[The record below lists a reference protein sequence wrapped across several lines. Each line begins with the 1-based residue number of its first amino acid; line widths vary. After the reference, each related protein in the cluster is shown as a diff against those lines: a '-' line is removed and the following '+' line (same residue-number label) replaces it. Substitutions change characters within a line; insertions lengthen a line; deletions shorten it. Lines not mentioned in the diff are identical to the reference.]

1 MAEIRKLVFN
11 PDAAEEYFS
20 MLLTSYRDT
29 ANDIFR
35 RDNEGRHASEQH
47 YSAEYQKYVGMQIA
61 MREVLEYFGKFDLG
75 GWISVKD
82 RLPETDGIYI
92 VCDRRLNGY
101 PWIHTVGFRKVSSSW
116 CELHGVYY
124 DDGYGRY
131 SDQDKF
137 THWMTLPEPPEEE
150 NYGTE

>member
-1 MAEIRKLVFN
+1 MAEIKKLVFN

-61 MREVLEYFGKFDLG
+61 MREVLEYFGKYDLG
-75 GWISVKD
+75 EWISAEQTPNEWRKPNGDMVNYLIFSPEFGVDVGNYAKPAKTWVCVGLPVK
-82 RLPETDGIYI
+82 I
-92 VCDRRLNGY
+92 
-101 PWIHTVGFRKVSSSW
+101 
-116 CELHGVYY
+116 
-124 DDGYGRY
+124 
-131 SDQDKF
+131 
-137 THWMTLPEPPEEE
+137 THWKPLPQPPEEE